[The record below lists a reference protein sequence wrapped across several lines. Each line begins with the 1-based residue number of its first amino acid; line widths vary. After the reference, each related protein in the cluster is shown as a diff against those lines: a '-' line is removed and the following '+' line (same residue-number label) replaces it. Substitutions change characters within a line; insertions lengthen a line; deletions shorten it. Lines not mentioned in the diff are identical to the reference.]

1 MFDLWITDLHF
12 VPVYF
17 DVLISVRTA
26 LFVMYSHQMK
36 HLVEDNTLGEPDLLC
51 PVEINGMSPRPWAI
65 VSQSG
70 KEASPLVADL
80 HPVPISGGGG
90 SELDAGDPF
99 DILHG
104 QGYAAS
110 LLRIK
115 VAAEMIVLLSQ
126 TRSEEVDHLR
136 R

>member
-12 VPVYF
+12 VPVNFY
-17 DVLISVRTA
+17 VLVPVRTT
-26 LFVMYSHQMK
+26 LLVMYSHQMK
-36 HLVEDNTLGEPDLLC
+36 HLVEDNTLGEPDLLW
-51 PVEINGMSPRPWAI
+51 PLQVDVMSPRPGAI
-65 VSQSG
+65 EAQRG

-90 SELDAGDPF
+90 SELDAGDPL

-104 QGYAAS
+104 QSYAAS

-115 VAAEMIVLLSQ
+115 VAAEMIVY
-126 TRSEEVDHLR
+126 
-136 R
+136 